1 VEVSGAYDESS
12 GQSLEEYL
20 TTVESEFDQLKTLKC
35 PNYVLVPKDGAPMEL
50 IINRF
55 KSDRRTKN
63 KDYDATTD
71 FVLDHEH
78 TVRIKLADDPILQK
92 FGFEP
97 KRVGNYLRRYRAMG
111 LFANRNPDNLI
122 FYDVNQRRKGSP
134 APLVK
139 AISPEGTKSR
149 LLRFTDKLNKLAQE
163 AANKQGDTYS
173 GAEQAGQTCMQD
185 VPYNVRDVVQ
195 RTGSDR

>member
-1 VEVSGAYDESS
+1 MRG
-12 GQSLEEYL
+12 
-20 TTVESEFDQLKTLKC
+20 
-35 PNYVLVPKDGAPMEL
+35 
-50 IINRF
+50 
-55 KSDRRTKN
+55 RR
-63 KDYDATTD
+63 ALPSAWRH
-71 FVLDHEH
+71 VCCL
-78 TVRIKLADDPILQK
+78 LQK

-97 KRVGNYLRRYRAMG
+97 KRVGDYLRRYRAMG

-173 GAEQAGQTCMQD
+173 GAEQAKLACKMFRTTFVTWFNEQDPTAEERVYVAKCMMHSATTALNNYTKR
-185 VPYNVRDVVQ
+185 PA
-195 RTGSDR
+195 GSKRHNSFDDGPTRSKRAAA